1 MENLRIRKYDGQ
13 ELAALAF
20 LPVEPT
26 MVLLVSHGFR
36 GAKENGGKIYSF
48 ASRLQELGIAV
59 YAFDFIGS
67 GASDGSFAD
76 ITLSR
81 QADDLAVVMDYAYKR
96 HQLPLLLLGRSFG
109 GSTVLAGGSKD
120 QRVDGFILWS
130 TPVMLKD
137 CFARIM
143 GSDYNKLK
151 EGQSVCFQDEAGE
164 FELNPG
170 FIKDFDLHDMDQ
182 YLATIASRPVLIV
195 HGKEDEAVDFT
206 NAEYAARQLPKAQLH
221 LVDQADHRFTG
232 LTKAREDI
240 TINWLRETFPHL
252 ILTRGR

>member
-1 MENLRIRKYDGQ
+1 LENLRIRKYDGQ

-20 LPVEPT
+20 IPVEPS
-26 MVLLVSHGFR
+26 MVLLVAHGFR

-109 GSTVLAGGSKD
+109 GSTVMARGSTD
-120 QRVDGFILWS
+120 QRVAGFILWS

-143 GSDYNKLK
+143 GSDFNKLK
-151 EGQSVCFQDEAGE
+151 KGKSVRFQDEAGE
-164 FELNPG
+164 FALNPG
-170 FIKDFDLHDMDQ
+170 FVQDFDLHDMEH
-182 YLATIASRPVLIV
+182 YLAAIASRPVLLV
-195 HGKEDEAVDFT
+195 HGKEDEAVDFA
-206 NAEYAARQLPKAQLH
+206 NAEYAARQLTNARLY
-221 LVDQADHRFTG
+221 LVDQADHRFTW
-232 LTKAREDI
+232 LTKEREDI
-240 TINWLRETFPHL
+240 TINWLRETF
-252 ILTRGR
+252 LTRGC